1 MIDWE
6 NITKSDCILCILRD
20 KETKKSKEV
29 RMNTSQARIS

>member
-20 KETKKSKEV
+20 KETKKKQRGSNEHL
-29 RMNTSQARIS
+29 TS